1 MSDQRFYSL
10 DDLANL
16 PKPEWL
22 IEGLF
27 ERDSL
32 VMLAAPSYSFK
43 SFMAIDWL
51 CHMAS
56 GRQWN
61 KRKTVP
67 SKVCYILGE
76 GKASLYKRIMGWIQ
90 YHRLTQEEYQRL
102 KDNFMVTFAVPQLAA
117 KETVD
122 EILEDLAE
130 VGFNPTVL
138 VIDTFARSLVGLDEN
153 MQKDTGLWIEQ
164 ADRLRHLGMTV
175 IFLHHT
181 KKNTEFGSQYRGSS
195 AIMAGMDAALLMTR
209 DFTTNRATLEV
220 TKQKDHDEGPKMV
233 FQQVLVGRKEDH
245 TDSMVLVPVGKIE
258 PSSASE
264 NEKMEAMI
272 DAMLGDPTFDSD
284 RARAR
289 EISLNF
295 TITENG
301 ALSRIQRRRKDLE
314 MAELGDAN
322 A

>member
-10 DDLANL
+10 DDLAHL
-16 PKPEWL
+16 PKPQWL

-27 ERDSL
+27 EQDSL

-61 KRKTVP
+61 GRQTVP

-76 GKASLYKRIMGWIQ
+76 GKASLYKRIMGWVK
-90 YHRLTQEEYQRL
+90 HHKLTPEEYERL
-102 KDNFMVTFAVPQLAA
+102 KSNFMVTFAVPQLAA

-122 EILEDLAE
+122 EMLNDLAE
-130 VGFNPTVL
+130 VGFSPTVV

-153 MQKDTGLWIEQ
+153 SQRDTGLWIEQ
-164 ADRLRHLGMTV
+164 ADRLRQLGMAV

-181 KKNTEFGSQYRGSS
+181 KKNTEFGSQYRGSTV
-195 AIMAGMDAALLMTR
+195 IMAGMDTALLLTR
-209 DFTTNRATLEV
+209 DFVTNKATLEV
-220 TKQKDHDEGPKMV
+220 TKQKDHDEGPKMT
-233 FQQVLVGRKEDH
+233 FQQVLVGRKEDG
-245 TDSMVLVPVGKIE
+245 TDSMVLVPTGKFE
-258 PSSASE
+258 SNNASE
-264 NEKMEAMI
+264 NQKMDTMI
-272 DAMLGDPTFDSD
+272 DEILNDPTFDSD

-289 EISLNF
+289 EVSLNF
-295 TITENG
+295 AITENG
-301 ALSRIQRRRKDLE
+301 AMTRLTRRRKE
-314 MAELGDAN
+314 MDELGVSK
-322 A
+322 